1 MADLHLEAERQA
13 DAPLPIRRS
22 RRQSTRATAPD
33 VRDLNCWLGSGRLTA
48 VVAQLGLV
56 LDCHD
61 PESLAAFWSRAL
73 GYELIGGAGSYL
85 LLLPAGGAEGPQLL
99 LQRAPEPKQ
108 MKNRMHFDIHV
119 ADIEAE
125 SSRLVDLGAERV
137 QPEALSEHGN
147 NWVLLQDPEGNEF
160 CVCDGGSGA

>member
-1 MADLHLEAERQA
+1 M
-13 DAPLPIRRS
+13 
-22 RRQSTRATAPD
+22 
-33 VRDLNCWLGSGRLTA
+33 
-48 VVAQLGLV
+48 VAQLGLV

-61 PESLAAFWSRAL
+61 PESLAKFWSRAL
-73 GYELIGGAGSYL
+73 GYELIGGAGSYV
-85 LLLPAGGAEGPQLL
+85 LLLPPSGEEGPQFL
-99 LQRAPEPKQ
+99 LQRVPEPKQ

-125 SSRLVDLGAERV
+125 ASRLVDLGAERV
-137 QPEALSEHGN
+137 QPEPLSELGN